1 MVNKMNLTMKNTKA
15 ELYSALKNTNE
26 VYQERNILA
35 WICFTLFAVNCLF

>member
-35 WICFTLFAVNCLF
+35 WICFILFAVNCLF

>member
-26 VYQERNILA
+26 VYEQRNALA
-35 WICFTLFAVNCLF
+35 WVCFILFTFNCLF